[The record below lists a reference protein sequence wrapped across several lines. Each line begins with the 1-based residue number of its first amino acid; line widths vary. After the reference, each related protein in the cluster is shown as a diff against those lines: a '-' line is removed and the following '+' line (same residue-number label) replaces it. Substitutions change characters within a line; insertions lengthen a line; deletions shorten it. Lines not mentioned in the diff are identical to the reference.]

1 MATFTDDKG
10 NPVPFIIKQL
20 SMKEI
25 KEIRNLYKT
34 TEVFRDKKN
43 GNRPVIENGQVA
55 VRKDYDAERAGL
67 HIMVDAFVQPKLDDP
82 ELMEFY
88 KVKQDSKL
96 DMTFA
101 SFYEIYAEDKKARL
115 KESTWESKS
124 HVIEKKI
131 LPYFGKRKI
140 ADIEAKDV
148 IAWQNELMKYRDE
161 KGKPYS
167 GDYLKTIHAQLT
179 AIFNHAVNF
188 YNLPY
193 NPAKRAGCMK
203 VQTSKEVEFWTKEE
217 YLKFAEVMMDKPRSY
232 YAFEMLY
239 WTGIRSGELLALC
252 PSDFDFE
259 KQTVKISKTYH
270 RSKGRDI
277 ITTPKTAKSNRTIKM
292 PKFLCEE
299 IQEYMKMLYEVKPDD
314 RIFTVTKSYLDHEM
328 RRGVKEAGLKKIKV
342 HALRHS
348 HVSLLIHMG
357 FTVLA
362 IAERMGH
369 EAEKITLKYAH
380 LFPTVQTEM
389 AEKLDMERMK
399 KEDE

>member
-1 MATFTDDKG
+1 MA
-10 NPVPFIIKQL
+10 V
-20 SMKEI
+20 
-25 KEIRNLYKT
+25 YKDNAT
-34 TEVFRDKKN
+34 GTWRVVFRYTDFT
-43 GNRPVIENGQVA
+43 GE
-55 VRKDYDAERAGL
+55 RKQTQKRGFQTKRDALAWEREQL
-67 HIMVDAFVQPKLDDP
+67 L
-82 ELMEFY
+82 
-88 KVKQDSKL
+88 KQDSKL

-239 WTGIRSGELLALC
+239 WTGIRSGDDDDKIRLNQRK
-252 PSDFDFE
+252 PSKYKGLRRFGPE
-259 KQTVKISKTYH
+259 KNLQRINKFMKERPIFYKNLIQMKENIRFYL
-270 RSKGRDI
+270 RCFYC
-277 ITTPKTAKSNRTIKM
+277 ITKVMILQFNSENRT
-292 PKFLCEE
+292 E
-299 IQEYMKMLYEVKPDD
+299 
-314 RIFTVTKSYLDHEM
+314 
-328 RRGVKEAGLKKIKV
+328 
-342 HALRHS
+342 
-348 HVSLLIHMG
+348 
-357 FTVLA
+357 LA
-362 IAERMGH
+362 RNG
-369 EAEKITLKYAH
+369 
-380 LFPTVQTEM
+380 
-389 AEKLDMERMK
+389 
-399 KEDE
+399 